1 MAKIAVIA
9 LMQKVFHDGVSMV
22 VLTPGAGPTEVEEG
36 KIAELLAE
44 GVIADPSTY
53 AVAGAR
59 IGGFTDAG
67 ELKGPGDTTLTQPI
81 GELTGAQERS
91 LAQQSQ
97 ATTGASDPGLD
108 DEDQDASEVEE
119 LRKRVS
125 ELDEECDTLASERD
139 AIAKE
144 RNDLQRQLDEAR
156 EAAANLDRDGDGA
169 AGGSKPADP
178 PALTGKNK
186 AELLAIATAEKVSVK
201 DGATNAEIVEAI
213 EAARADADEAPAS

>member
-22 VLTPGAGPTEVEEG
+22 VLTPGAGPTEVEED

-44 GVIADPSTY
+44 GVIADPLTY

-59 IGGFTDAG
+59 IGGFADGG
-67 ELKGPGDTTLTQPI
+67 ELKGPGDNTLAQPI
-81 GELTGAQERS
+81 GELTGDQERN

-97 ATTGASDPGLD
+97 AAAGESDPGP
-108 DEDQDASEVEE
+108 DEADQGASELEE
-119 LRKRVS
+119 LRKRVT
-125 ELDEECDTLASERD
+125 ELDEECDTLVAERD
-139 AIAKE
+139 AALKE
-144 RNDLQRQLDEAR
+144 RDDLQRQLDDAR
-156 EAAANLDRDGDGA
+156 TTAAGLDRDGDGA

-186 AELLAIATAEKVSVK
+186 ADLLAIAAAENVAIK

-213 EAARADADEAPAS
+213 EAARADEDEAPAA